1 MAEVTVVGWA
11 SRMGWALKSLTFVLA
26 AVAWAPQALAQSGVL
41 SGPPQIKTE
50 PVWIAV
56 AGGFDGNGRN
66 VGVGYS
72 GVRKSRTEAE
82 DAALSACRDYGR
94 GVRCR
99 EPHVTNAGC
108 LYIVPGSRRGGV
120 TWGRGGT
127 RDAAMSECRRGGYTC
142 NSNRIIGGCVSEAG
156 N

>member
-1 MAEVTVVGWA
+1 MNATPA
-11 SRMGWALKSLTFVLA
+11 F
-26 AVAWAPQALAQSGVL
+26 AQSGVV
-41 SGPPQIKTE
+41 SGPPQVRTE

-72 GVRKSRTEAE
+72 GHQSSRNAAE
-82 DAALSACRDYGR
+82 NAALASCRKYGR

-99 EPHVTNAGC
+99 EAHAVDDGC

-120 TWGRGGT
+120 TWGRGT
-127 RDAAMSECRRGGYTC
+127 TPDVALSECRRGGYSC
-142 NSNRIIGGCVSEAG
+142 NSGRVIGGCVSGSG

>member
-1 MAEVTVVGWA
+1 MRGV
-11 SRMGWALKSLTFVLA
+11 LKLVILA
-26 AVAWAPQALAQSGVL
+26 AAMSTTAALAQRGVV
-41 SGPPQIKTE
+41 SGPPQVKIE

-72 GVRKSRTEAE
+72 GHHSSRNAAE
-82 DAALSACRDYGR
+82 NAALASCRKYGR

-99 EPHVTNAGC
+99 EAHASDRGC

-120 TWGRGGT
+120 TWGRGAT
-127 RDAAMSECRRGGYTC
+127 RDAALSECRRGGYSC
-142 NSNRIIGGCVSEAG
+142 NGDRVIGGCASGGG

>member
-1 MAEVTVVGWA
+1 MGEV
-11 SRMGWALKSLTFVLA
+11 LKLLVLS
-26 AVAWAPQALAQSGVL
+26 VAMSATQAWAQSGVV
-41 SGPPQIKTE
+41 SGPPQVKIE

-72 GVRKSRTEAE
+72 GHQNSR
-82 DAALSACRDYGR
+82 DAAENAALVSCRKYGR

-99 EPHVTNAGC
+99 EAHAVNAGC
-108 LYIVPGSRRGGV
+108 LYIVPGSRQGGV
-120 TWGRGGT
+120 TWGRGTT
-127 RDAAMSECRRGGYTC
+127 REVALTECRRGGYRC
-142 NSNRIIGGCVSEAG
+142 NSDRVIGGCASGSG